1 MHSMQMISGLMQL
14 LCQFSK
20 PTGQGQINK
29 KDELDRLILKKEAV
43 SVTSTV

>member
-1 MHSMQMISGLMQL
+1 MISGLMQL

-29 KDELDRLILKKEAV
+29 KDELGRLILKKEAV